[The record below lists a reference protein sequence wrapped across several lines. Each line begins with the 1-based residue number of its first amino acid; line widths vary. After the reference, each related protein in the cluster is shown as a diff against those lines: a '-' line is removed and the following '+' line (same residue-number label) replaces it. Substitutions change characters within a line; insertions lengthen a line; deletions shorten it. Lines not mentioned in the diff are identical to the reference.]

1 MKPKLNQGK
10 ILTLSNIWML
20 TVIALALLVILGTW
34 GVLTQETAAKTAFNF
49 LVIAAGISVAGM
61 LWPKSYNPRTD
72 LAKSN

>member
-34 GVLTQETAAKTAFNF
+34 GVLTQETAAKRHLT
-49 LVIAAGISVAGM
+49 S
-61 LWPKSYNPRTD
+61 
-72 LAKSN
+72 